1 MNFHGSEFN
10 LKLEKTMKKYFVYIA
25 SAVLMM
31 AACAKEDINTPVE
44 TPVVGE
50 TEFISIEL
58 NPATRTILDGTNTNW
73 SAGDAVGVY
82 FSDESIGTLTL
93 VEGSTNKFEGEI
105 ESALLTGQDKIT
117 LKYPA
122 DVTAVP
128 TTQVAVAGSFANGA
142 ALLEGL
148 VKLKDLRAGKS
159 TVLENM
165 TALLQFT
172 VSLSE
177 DVEFITGNG
186 NIKVTNCEAGNTYYA
201 CVAPQVEQQLS
212 YKVGSR
218 VGTKERK
225 IVTFEAG
232 KLYKLGTLEYTL
244 DSRNLE
250 FSDASCAVTFG
261 DTFTAPTLNGNY
273 EGVTYGSSN
282 TAVATVD
289 ATTGSVTV
297 VGVGETK
304 ITASAEATATLSAGS
319 ASYTLTVNTPKLY
332 IEDDS
337 DYSKL
342 YLYMFDNEGNN
353 TWPGVEITE
362 TETVNGVQYKVY
374 TVPADR
380 VGKEYTYIFNN
391 NKGAQVEESKKI
403 KFDKNNYI
411 RVTKKYTEV
420 VNASNTGKDDPLTLY
435 IRNDKSWTKL
445 NYYMWNTSNTSNPNK
460 TWPGI
465 TVDMTKKTKIENN
478 TYVYVEL
485 GPHTYNRIIINN
497 GSSQTSDLTIPDA
510 NDDIYV
516 SNNGYIWKGAG
527 QTL

>member
-1 MNFHGSEFN
+1 MENFLGSGFN

-31 AACAKEDINTPVE
+31 AACAKEEVNTPVE

-50 TEFISIEL
+50 TELITVEL
-58 NPATRTILDGTNTNW
+58 NAATKTSLSGKQTVWSEGDEVSVTVDGK
-73 SAGDAVGVY
+73 V
-82 FSDESIGTLTL
+82 IGTLAL
-93 VEGSTNKFEGEI
+93 VEGNTFSGEVEAGHEGK
-105 ESALLTGQDKIT
+105 ALLN
-117 LKYPA
+117 YPA
-122 DVTAVP
+122 GVTAVP

-142 ALLEGL
+142 ALLKGETTIEN
-148 VKLKDLRAGKS
+148 LRAGKGAEMS
-159 TVLENM
+159 NT

-172 VSLSE
+172 VSLSG

-250 FSDASCAVTFG
+250 FSDASCTVTFG

-297 VGVGETK
+297 VGVGETT

-485 GPHTYNRIIINN
+485 EPHTYNRIIINN
-497 GSSQTSDLTIPDA
+497 GSKQTSDLTIPDA

-516 SNNGYIWKGAG
+516 SNNEYIWKGAN